1 MTILVVDDVV
11 IVVVTRVVSVVKI
24 SEVLSD
30 PVLVLDSTEVCTW
43 LVVIRVVVSVVTIVE
58 VVDAIAS

>member
-24 SEVLSD
+24 SDVLSD
-30 PVLVLDSTEVCTW
+30 PVLVLDSTGVCTW
-43 LVVIRVVVSVVTIVE
+43 LVVIRVVVAVVTIVE